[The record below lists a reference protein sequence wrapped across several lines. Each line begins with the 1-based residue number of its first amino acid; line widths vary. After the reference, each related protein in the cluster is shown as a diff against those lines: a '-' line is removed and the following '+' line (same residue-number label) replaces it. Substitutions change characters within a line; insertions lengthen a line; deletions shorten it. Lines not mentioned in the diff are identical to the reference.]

1 MIPAARSVDGALR
14 ERAAELGFALIGVAE
29 ARPSDHGS
37 HYAGWLA
44 RDLHG
49 EMGYLAR
56 PDALLRRLDVDRTL
70 PGARSV
76 VVVADAYYAE
86 DRPGMPGDASRG
98 VIARYARGADYHRVL
113 RRKLSRLLE
122 WVRAEAGVPVEG
134 RVYVDTGPLL
144 ERELARRAGLGW
156 FGRNTMLIHP
166 RKGSYFFLG
175 ALLLDLPLPADAP
188 FAEDR
193 CGSCHACLDA
203 CPTGALLGRNEVG
216 APVMDARRCISY
228 LTIEQRGPIPRELRP
243 LIGNRIYGCDICQEV
258 CPFNIKF
265 ARPSSEPRYGARGPG
280 EPPDGVEPDP
290 TVPAGW
296 HPGTRSPALVDLLR
310 TALDEGSWESFS
322 RGSPMRRAGRAGFAR
337 NVCVAL
343 GNWGDPSA
351 VSVLSQALKDPHP
364 LVRAHAAWALG
375 RIASDEAVRTLRDGL
390 LEEEESS
397 VRDEVERALEASSR
411 S

>member
-1 MIPAARSVDGALR
+1 RAPRQPGGAGSHMAGGDRMGRRVGGRSRSRAHPRAPAHGGRGGMIPAARSVDGALR

-86 DRPGMPGDASRG
+86 DRPGMLGDASRG

-134 RVYVDTGPLL
+134 RVYVDTGPLI

-265 ARPSSEPRYGARGPG
+265 ARPSS
-280 EPPDGVEPDP
+280 
-290 TVPAGW
+290 
-296 HPGTRSPALVDLLR
+296 
-310 TALDEGSWESFS
+310 
-322 RGSPMRRAGRAGFAR
+322 
-337 NVCVAL
+337 
-343 GNWGDPSA
+343 
-351 VSVLSQALKDPHP
+351 
-364 LVRAHAAWALG
+364 
-375 RIASDEAVRTLRDGL
+375 
-390 LEEEESS
+390 
-397 VRDEVERALEASSR
+397 
-411 S
+411 